1 LSDAKV
7 SKSEVDEIVL
17 VGGSTRIPKV
27 KELLSKFFNGKE
39 LCQSVNVDECVAYG
53 AAVQAA
59 LLTGNRDEKISDV
72 LLLDVNPLSLGI
84 ETSGQ
89 VMTVL
94 IPRGT
99 TVPTKKT
106 QTFSTYSD
114 NQPAVTICVYEGERK
129 MTKDCN
135 LLGKFDL
142 TDIPLMPRGQP
153 QIEITYDVDSNG
165 ILNVTALEKSSGKS
179 KNITIKN
186 ESGKL
191 SKEEIERM
199 VKEAEQYK
207 AQDDAL
213 GEKIEAKNR
222 LESFVYSM
230 KARVKEAKPDDAIS
244 ETFKTTLEET
254 EKWLDENGSTATKEE
269 LEEKLKALQS
279 GAPHD
284 GPSGMPSGMPSGAP
298 SGMPSGKPTVEDID

>member
-1 LSDAKV
+1 M
-7 SKSEVDEIVL
+7 
-17 VGGSTRIPKV
+17 
-27 KELLSKFFNGKE
+27 
-39 LCQSVNVDECVAYG
+39 
-53 AAVQAA
+53 
-59 LLTGNRDEKISDV
+59 LTGNKDEKISDL

-99 TVPTKKT
+99 TIPTKKT

-165 ILNVTALEKSSGKS
+165 ILTVTAVEKSTGKS
-179 KNITIKN
+179 KNISIKN
-186 ESGKL
+186 ESNKL

-199 VKEAEQYK
+199 VKEAEKYK
-207 AQDDAL
+207 EQDDLIAS
-213 GEKIEAKNR
+213 KVEAKNK
-222 LESFVYSM
+222 LESLLYSM
-230 KARVKEAKPDDAIS
+230 KTKENS
-244 ETFKTTLEET
+244 EELKTKLKET
-254 EKWLDENGSTATKEE
+254 EDWMNENPDASKEDYE
-269 LEEKLKALQS
+269 TKLKELTENSKGSQ
-279 GAPHD
+279 D
-284 GPSGMPSGMPSGAP
+284 
-298 SGMPSGKPTVEDID
+298 DLD